1 MRYTLL
7 VADIDGTLVGEDK
20 TVPPGV
26 VGAVRAARQR
36 GVRIC
41 LATGRMWDAA
51 RRYAEVIAADSPA
64 ILYNGALVFD
74 FATGRTLWAH
84 RIPEAAGRRLLPVLR
99 TFPQTSPLVFARG
112 KVYAERRTPFVDLYA
127 KRDHL
132 TVEIVPSFEGVLDE
146 DPAKL
151 MVIGH
156 PEDLPAVRRAIVATA
171 GEAVTEVYSQPD
183 YLEIIPPGV
192 SKGVALPRLTEALG
206 VPMAQVIAVGDN
218 YNDVTMLRAAGLG
231 IAVESAPPE
240 VLAAAAATCPPPEEE
255 GVRVVIE
262 RYFLGEDRGRDGA
275 GPGAGP
281 A

>member
-1 MRYTLL
+1 VRYTLL

-26 VGAVRAARQR
+26 VGAVRAAQER
-36 GVRIC
+36 GVRVC

-51 RRYAEVIAADSPA
+51 RRYAEAIAANPPA

-84 RIPEAAGRRLLPVLR
+84 RIPEAVGRRLLPVLR
-99 TFPQTSPLVFARG
+99 TFPQTSPLVFVRG

-127 KRDHL
+127 RRDRL
-132 TVEIVPSFEGVLDE
+132 TVEITPSFEGVLDE

-151 MVIGH
+151 LVVGR
-156 PEDLPAVRRAIVATA
+156 PEDLPAVRRAIAATA

-183 YLEIIPPGV
+183 YLEILPPGV
-192 SKGVALPRLTEALG
+192 SKGVALPRLAAAVG
-206 VPMAQVIAVGDN
+206 VSIAQVVAVGDN

-231 IAVESAPPE
+231 IAVEGAPAE
-240 VLAAAAATCPPPEEE
+240 VLAAAAATCPPPERE

-262 RYFLGEDRGRDGA
+262 RYFLEGAPGRDGA
-275 GPGAGP
+275 GPGDGAT
-281 A
+281 